1 MSQIETAAL
10 DRLLTPWLEAVD
22 DEAAAER
29 LAQLITVEIEP
40 VITGVIR
47 FKLRLDPH
55 APEAQDLKQE
65 TLAEALSVLNKCRQ
79 QPDRHPIGDVRAL
92 AATITY
98 RACSRWLRRQ
108 TPHRNALRNRLQY
121 VLTRKPH
128 LALWAM
134 ANDRLNRWLGG
145 LAEWR
150 DRQDY
155 AGTVELQRMRETSA
169 LLHWNG
175 RGQGDVAE
183 FSAYLTA
190 LFTRLRLPIEL
201 DDLVRLSAGLL
212 QVSDEALISTTT
224 EEGSEIV
231 EAVSGDDVAWQV
243 EKRLF
248 LQRLWEELQQLPLPQ
263 RRALL
268 LNLRDAAGNGCIAL
282 FPAVGVASLRQL
294 AAALELPLEQF
305 AGLWPQLPLEDAA
318 IAELLKLTRQQ
329 VINARKAG
337 RERLARRLRG
347 FF

>member
-1 MSQIETAAL
+1 MSQTEAVSI
-10 DRLLTPWLEAVD
+10 DRLLAPWLEAVSA
-22 DEAAAER
+22 EAAEER
-29 LAQLITVEIEP
+29 LTQLITTEIEP

-55 APEAQDLKQE
+55 APEAGDLRQE
-65 TLAEALSVLNKCRQ
+65 ALAEALSVLNKCRQ
-79 QPDRHPIGDVRAL
+79 QPERHPIGDVRAL

-134 ANDRLNRWLGG
+134 VSDRLNRWLGG

-155 AGTVELQRMRETSA
+155 AGMVELQRMRETSA

-224 EEGSEIV
+224 EEGGEIF

-318 IAELLKLTRQQ
+318 IAELLNLTRQQ